1 MNIGVHFRLK
11 IANLYVFRTKS
22 RTRSNMYLYVSTIKL
37 NIISILVYK
46 KALANR
52 EIMLKLAENRRIWRV

>member
-1 MNIGVHFRLK
+1 MNIGVHFRLNL
-11 IANLYVFRTKS
+11 ANLYVFRTKS
-22 RTRSNMYLYVSTIKL
+22 RTRSNIYLYVSTIKL
-37 NIISILVYK
+37 NIISISMCK